1 MGAISKDMEISKE
14 NIALGKKIMRGMKE
28 SNKKL
33 YESLSKID
41 ESVVIMQNGKIKK
54 VKAKMLLKKYS

>member
-1 MGAISKDMEISKE
+1 MEISKE
-14 NIALGKKIMRGMKE
+14 NTELGKKIMRGIKE

-54 VKAKMLLKKYS
+54 VKAKTLLKKYL